1 MSEFWNGLLDFLGGI
16 LQTFHDLV
24 APLFGTDPAWGWA
37 IIMLT
42 LAVRIVLIPL
52 AVKQTSSMRQ
62 MQQLSPQIK
71 KIQAR
76 YKADRSMMRTEPEK
90 YRELKAKQQEET
102 MALYKERGVNPAGS
116 CLPLILQMPVFIA
129 LFNVIQR
136 PGIIPQDASFYFG
149 APLDARATEFNPVA
163 IALIVLMGITTFI
176 SQRQTMAANPAMS
189 DNPQQRQIMML
200 MPIMLTVFGVGFPIG
215 VLLYWV
221 TTNLWTMAQQYVL
234 LRNVGV
240 EPAAAGGAAP
250 AAALVGSGGS
260 AGSAGG
266 SASEAA
272 AAPKRPSAPKGTPTP
287 KRRDARER
295 ASGATAASGGSGGS
309 KKEEKAAKAAKAS
322 KASTTGRGRR
332 GTTRSAKQQ
341 RS

>member
-1 MSEFWNGLLDFLGGI
+1 VSELWNGLLSFLGGI
-16 LQTFHDLV
+16 LQTFHDAV

-52 AVKQTSSMRQ
+52 AIKQTSSMRQ

-76 YKADRSMMRTEPEK
+76 YKTDRSMMRSDPQK
-90 YRELKAKQQEET
+90 YKELKAKQQEET

-116 CLPLILQMPVFIA
+116 CLPLVLQMPIFLA
-129 LFNVIQR
+129 LFNVIR
-136 PGIIPQDASFYFG
+136 DSDIIPTDASFYFG
-149 APLDARATEFNPVA
+149 APLSATATDFNPLA

-176 SQRQTMAANPAMS
+176 SQRQTMAANPAMA
-189 DNPQQRQIMML
+189 DNPQQRQIMTV

-240 EPAAAGGAAP
+240 APAAAGGAAP
-250 AAALVGSGGS
+250 AAALAGPAPAVAGDDAS
-260 AGSAGG
+260 AQS
-266 SASEAA
+266 
-272 AAPKRPSAPKGTPTP
+272 PKKASAPKGTPTP
-287 KRRDARER
+287 KRRDARDR
-295 ASGATAASGGSGGS
+295 SSGAT
-309 KKEEKAAKAAKAS
+309 KAPQD
-322 KASTTGRGRR
+322 GRNPR
-332 GTTRSAKQQ
+332 GTTSRSAKQQ

>member
-1 MSEFWNGLLDFLGGI
+1 VSELWNGLLNFLGGI
-16 LQTFHDLV
+16 LQTFHDAV

-42 LAVRIVLIPL
+42 LAVRLVLVPL
-52 AVKQTSSMRQ
+52 AIKQTSSMRQ

-76 YKADRSMMRTEPEK
+76 YKTDRSMMRSDPEK
-90 YRELKAKQQEET
+90 YRELKAKQQSET

-116 CLPLILQMPVFIA
+116 CLPLLLQMPIFIA
-129 LFNVIQR
+129 LFNVIR
-136 PGIIPQDASFYFG
+136 GSNIIPEDASFYFG
-149 APLDARATEFNPVA
+149 APLSATATELNPLA
-163 IALIVLMGITTFI
+163 IVLIVLMGLTTFV

-240 EPAAAGGAAP
+240 APAAAGGAAP
-250 AAALVGSGGS
+250 AAAL
-260 AGSAGG
+260 AGS
-266 SASEAA
+266 SHQVASD
-272 AAPKRPSAPKGTPTP
+272 APSVSTTKHPSSPKGAPTP
-287 KRRDARER
+287 KRRDARDR
-295 ASGATAASGGSGGS
+295 ASAASGDSASS
-309 KKEEKAAKAAKAS
+309 KD
-322 KASTTGRGRR
+322 GRDRR
-332 GTTRSAKQQ
+332 GAARKSAKQQ

>member
-1 MSEFWNGLLDFLGGI
+1 MSELWNGLLDFLGGI
-16 LQTFHDLV
+16 LATFHDLV
-24 APLFGTDPAWGWA
+24 APLFGSDPAWGWA

-52 AVKQTSSMRQ
+52 AIKQTSSMRQ

-76 YKADRSMMRTEPEK
+76 YKTDRSMMRTEPEK
-90 YRELKAKQQEET
+90 YRELKGKQQEET

-116 CLPLILQMPVFIA
+116 CLPLVLQMPVFIA
-129 LFNVIQR
+129 LFNVIRQ
-136 PGIIPQDASFYFG
+136 PDIIPQDASFYFG
-149 APLDARATEFNPVA
+149 TPLSATATEFNPLA
-163 IALIVLMGITTFI
+163 ITLIVLMGITTFF

-234 LRNVGV
+234 LRSVGAA
-240 EPAAAGGAAP
+240 PAVAGGAAP
-250 AAALVGSGGS
+250 VAALSGSGDGGVS
-260 AGSAGG
+260 AAGV
-266 SASEAA
+266 
-272 AAPKRPSAPKGTPTP
+272 APKSPSAPKGAPTP
-287 KRRDARER
+287 KRRDARDR
-295 ASGATAASGGSGGS
+295 SSGSSAASGGSGGS
-309 KKEEKAAKAAKAS
+309 GASGATKAS
-322 KASTTGRGRR
+322 STGRGRR
-332 GTTRSAKQQ
+332 GAATPKSTRQQ